1 MRKAEKELE
10 DRQNAPLAELQ
21 QWLQLTYELE
31 SRHYDAKK
39 EAVERH
45 LIEAK
50 EMVKIIRTALS
61 DFSVDVMRKLL
72 SWHNQSFFNLII
84 LTYYALL

>member
-31 SRHYDAKK
+31 SRHYDVKK

-50 EMVKIIRTALS
+50 EMVMNYIIQKEPVSITHSTACTKIR
-61 DFSVDVMRKLL
+61 
-72 SWHNQSFFNLII
+72 HQI
-84 LTYYALL
+84 L

>member
-50 EMVKIIRTALS
+50 EMVKMYKNCIVRFLS
-61 DFSVDVMRKLL
+61 
-72 SWHNQSFFNLII
+72 
-84 LTYYALL
+84 

>member
-50 EMVKIIRTALS
+50 EMVKMYKNCIVKFLS
-61 DFSVDVMRKLL
+61 
-72 SWHNQSFFNLII
+72 
-84 LTYYALL
+84 

>member
-31 SRHYDAKK
+31 SRHYDSKK

-50 EMVKIIRTALS
+50 EMVKMYKNCIVRFLS
-61 DFSVDVMRKLL
+61 
-72 SWHNQSFFNLII
+72 
-84 LTYYALL
+84 

>member
-50 EMVKIIRTALS
+50 EMVKMYKNFIVRFLS
-61 DFSVDVMRKLL
+61 
-72 SWHNQSFFNLII
+72 
-84 LTYYALL
+84 